1 MKTIEYEFTLPD
13 GSKRYEFVDPDA
25 GYTVIRQIEMFK
37 RMHGAIAVKA
47 VNNNQ
52 SPAKWRAFLIP
63 RLKRSPS

>member
-25 GYTVIRQIEMFK
+25 GYSVILQIETFK
-37 RMHGAIAVKA
+37 KMHGAIAVKP

-52 SPAKWRAFLIP
+52 NPAK
-63 RLKRSPS
+63 